1 MAQTATKNG
10 PVKGPFAF
18 PVHWFRA
25 CGVGLG
31 PFAFPVH
38 WFRACGVGLMK
49 RIIFPLM
56 LLYPALSQAQEA
68 AAEITA
74 FGAYRFGGTFEQEQS
89 EAEYELNDS
98 PSFGLIVNIRHQ
110 DPTQWEI
117 FYSQQQTE
125 AEFLGVTTNDP
136 EVDIDL
142 HVLQLGGT
150 YQFDGEVA
158 RPYLAFT
165 LGGTHI
171 RTSSTESRSDTF
183 FSGSIG
189 VGMKFLPTSRVGIRV
204 EARAYGTLVSSST
217 DLFCSTGPD
226 TNIWR
231 ARC

>member
-1 MAQTATKNG
+1 MT
-10 PVKGPFAF
+10 
-18 PVHWFRA
+18 RA
-25 CGVGLG
+25 L
-31 PFAFPVH
+31 
-38 WFRACGVGLMK
+38 
-49 RIIFPLM
+49 FPL
-56 LLYPALSQAQEA
+56 LLLFPALLQAQEA
-68 AAEITA
+68 VTEITA
-74 FGAYRFGGTFEQEQS
+74 FGAYRFGGTFEEDES
-89 EAEYELNDS
+89 DASYELNDS
-98 PSFGLIVNIRHQ
+98 PSFGLILNFRHK

-125 AEFLGVTTNDP
+125 AEFSGATGNDP

-150 YQFDGEVA
+150 YQWEGEVA

-165 LGGTHI
+165 LGGTHV
-171 RTSSTESRSDTF
+171 RTSSAESKSDTF

-226 TNIWR
+226 LNVCAIRLEGRMLSQVETLAGITVR
-231 ARC
+231 F